1 MIEKIEIHNFQSH
14 KATVLELDAKVNTL
28 QGNSDCGK
36 SAVLRA
42 LYWLIFNPAGD
53 YFISDWARKGK
64 TQIAPCEVIVHANG
78 HKIVRRRDKD
88 FNGYYLDDEMFE
100 ATRNTVPK
108 KISDILNLGEVNVQR
123 QLDPPFLLSMSAG
136 EVSRYIN
143 NLVNLT
149 RIDTWTSAA
158 NSRERKLR
166 QDVDAAFESVENAR
180 KKVESYSFLPRLE
193 ELSDTM
199 ESLES
204 RRSDMDALYADLSET
219 LSRHATEVNLLE
231 SLPDVDRLAAI
242 YSGLE
247 AAMARTSGLWVDVN
261 YIEPTLSEYDRQYA
275 TLESLPDVDR
285 VSEILSAVP
294 GMKAKAD
301 SLNRE
306 VLVLEH
312 ELDEH
317 ADKVDICTDSRID
330 ELSGILSTLQ
340 HWNKIEGN
348 IISTEQEIAND
359 LANHDK
365 LMAVLDAVDAE
376 LPDLMSKLDSMVCPL
391 CGRRGFHEEYR
402 CAN

>member
-1 MIEKIEIHNFQSH
+1 MIEKVEIHNFQSH

-42 LYWLIFNPAGD
+42 LQWLIFNPAGD

-64 TQIAPCEVIVHANG
+64 TQTAPCEVIVYANG

-166 QDVDAAFESVENAR
+166 QDADAAFERVEKAR
-180 KKVESYSFLPRLE
+180 DNVESYSFLPRLE
-193 ELSDTM
+193 ELSDTI
-199 ESLES
+199 ESLVS
-204 RRSDMDALYADLSET
+204 HGSDVGALYADLFET
-219 LSRHATEVNLLE
+219 LSRHAAEVDNPVL
-231 SLPDVDRLAAI
+231 SVDVDRLTALT
-242 YSGLE
+242 SELGT
-247 AAMARTSGLWVDVN
+247 AMARTSELWVDVN
-261 YIEPTLSEYDRQYA
+261 YIDPTLSEHGRQA
-275 TLESLPDVDR
+275 ARLESLPDVDR

-306 VLVLEH
+306 VLVLAH

-317 ADKVDICTDSRID
+317 AAKADICTDSRVD
-330 ELSGILSTLQ
+330 ELSEILSTLQ

-348 IISTEQEIAND
+348 IVSTEQEIEND
-359 LANHDK
+359 LSNRDK
-365 LMAVLDAVDAE
+365 LKAVLDEVDAE
-376 LPDLMSKLDSMVCPL
+376 LPGLMSQLDGMVCPL
-391 CGRRGFHEEYR
+391 CGRRGLHEED
-402 CAN
+402 A

>member
-42 LYWLIFNPAGD
+42 LQWLIFNPAGD
-53 YFISDWARKGK
+53 YFISDWARNGK
-64 TQIAPCEVIVHANG
+64 TQTAPCEVIVYANG

-158 NSRERKLR
+158 NSRDRKLR
-166 QDVDAAFESVENAR
+166 QEADAAFERVEKAR
-180 KKVESYSFLPRLE
+180 GKVESYSFLPRLE
-193 ELSDTM
+193 ELSATI
-199 ESLES
+199 ESLEAHG
-204 RRSDMDALYADLSET
+204 SDVGALYADLSET
-219 LSRHATEVNLLE
+219 LSKHAAETANPVL
-231 SLPDVDRLAAI
+231 SVDVDRLIALT
-242 YSGLE
+242 SELGT
-247 AAMARTSGLWVDVN
+247 AMARTSDLWVEVN
-261 YIEPTLSEYDRQYA
+261 YIGPTLSEHSRQVA
-275 TLESLPDVDR
+275 RLEPLPDIDR
-285 VSEILSAVP
+285 VSEILSTVP

-306 VLVLEH
+306 VLVLGH

-317 ADKVDICTDSRID
+317 AAKIDICTDSSVD
-330 ELSGILSTLQ
+330 KLSEILSTLQ
-340 HWNKIEGN
+340 HWNKIQGN
-348 IISTEQEIAND
+348 IVSTEQEIAND
-359 LANHDK
+359 LANRDTLK
-365 LMAVLDAVDAE
+365 SVLDEVDAE
-376 LPDLMSKLDSMVCPL
+376 LPGLMSQLDKMICPL
-391 CGRRGFHEEYR
+391 CGRRGLHTED
-402 CAN
+402 A